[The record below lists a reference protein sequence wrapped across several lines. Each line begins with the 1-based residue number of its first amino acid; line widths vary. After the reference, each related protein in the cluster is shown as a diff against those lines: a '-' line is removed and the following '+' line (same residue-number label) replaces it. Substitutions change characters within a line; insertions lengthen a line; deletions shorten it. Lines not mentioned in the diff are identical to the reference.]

1 MRLSLPAAVVVVLS
15 FLFDARAKSWRTYHN
30 DRFGATAEVS
40 ANWNIQPPPA
50 NGDGRRF
57 TSPDGRAKI
66 SIHGSFRVSDTIQED
81 MAIEGDPGGGVVTYK
96 KQGPRSIVISGIR
109 GHTIFYH
116 KAIATCQDK
125 IWNSLW
131 VDYPVSAKEK
141 YDSLV
146 THVSRSLR
154 GAEADECN

>member
-1 MRLSLPAAVVVVLS
+1 MEA
-15 FLFDARAKSWRTYHN
+15 F
-30 DRFGATAEVS
+30 E
-40 ANWNIQPPPA
+40 
-50 NGDGRRF
+50 
-57 TSPDGRAKI
+57 
-66 SIHGSFRVSDTIQED
+66 SDTYPGRHGDQ
-81 MAIEGDPGGGVVTYK
+81 GDPGGGVVTYK

-131 VDYPVSAKEK
+131 VDYPVSAKGK

-154 GAEADECN
+154 GAEADK